1 MSYRKIPVRGLQNIV
16 RDGNKYSAVVYS
28 QVFGEVEE
36 NTIVR
41 RSLRLLKQAIRA
53 HRYHNLEGCFQSEVQ
68 PALARAY
75 HREPCY
81 R

>member
-1 MSYRKIPVRGLQNIV
+1 MSYRKIPVRDLHNIK
-16 RDGNKYSAVVYS
+16 REGNQFSAVVYS
-28 QVFGEVEE
+28 QVFGEIEE
-36 NTIVR
+36 DLLVR

-53 HRYHNLEGCFQSEVQ
+53 HRYYNLEGCFQSEVQ

>member
-1 MSYRKIPVRGLQNIV
+1 MTYHKIPVRGLQNIK
-16 RDGNKYSAVVYS
+16 REGNKFSAVVYS
-28 QVFGEVEE
+28 RVFGEIEE
-36 NTIVR
+36 DILVR

-53 HRYHNLEGCFQSEVQ
+53 HRYYHLEECFQPEVQ

-75 HREPCY
+75 KREPCY

>member
-16 RDGNKYSAVVYS
+16 RDGNKYSALVYS
-28 QVFGEVEE
+28 RVFGEIEE
-36 NTIVR
+36 DLLVR
-41 RSLRLLKQAIRA
+41 RSLRLLKQAISA
-53 HRYHNLEGCFQSEVQ
+53 HRYYNLEGCFQSEVQ